1 MFHIRFCIL
10 VRHIVF
16 LLASIVAFISVESLA
31 QTIEGQL
38 WTRDGEPASGAV
50 VSIEELRQRTLARS
64 DGTYRFANVPPGRY
78 TLVIGGLGY
87 QRTERRITIANGQTL
102 RLTDTIG
109 IESRTMNEV
118 VVYGASRR
126 LEKITDAPAA
136 VSVVL
141 PQDLQRA
148 TTHGQ
153 LPKTLEH
160 FPGVDVVQSGM
171 NDFNVNTRGFNT
183 SINRRVLVLIDGRDP
198 STPLLN
204 LLEWNSLQQQMSDIR
219 SIEVIRGPGSALYG
233 ANAYNGVINITTYSP
248 REVLGT
254 YATVT
259 GGEFSTFRASV
270 RHAGAFDRLSYKLT
284 AGVSFQNQDWVQSR
298 DTTAG
303 GRLEYPGLARDVT
316 GQVVWGRRITS
327 IDSLINAHRR
337 AYLYSTTARF
347 DYDLSPVERL
357 VADVGYSRYG
367 NEYFVNQTGRILIP
381 NVEKPYAR
389 LAYNS
394 ERFNVQAYWTRRVT
408 PEPQIVLNAAAT
420 SAEKSDVVV
429 LDAQWNDTFFD
440 ERLRLIVGAQ
450 HSYEH
455 VRTAVAGA
463 LAIID
468 PSELHNNFS
477 GFYGQAEVTLLPT
490 LRLIGA
496 LRLDRSTF
504 FDTQLSPKGGIVWA
518 PVAEHTFRVTVNRS
532 FLRPSYPDLYRRS
545 PAGAPVAFARIDSM
559 ISAQTGVARLGVQ
572 SLPQWNLGNPRI
584 GVESA
589 VSYEFGYKGVI
600 GRSLFVTLDAY
611 INQRRNFISVP
622 LGGLAPDVYRPVRYG
637 NQQADSILRA
647 ELNKINPAYFDRL
660 AYDRD
665 GTPALIITPTNI
677 AEVVERGVEL
687 GASYYISDKLMLSG
701 NAAWLGYSVIE
712 NKVAAQKIVP
722 NTSPR
727 RYNVGVSWVEPRR
740 FDVRLDLRYT
750 DGFTWVAG
758 LFQGYVPA
766 YAVVNLNAGY
776 YVTDDMRISLNVFN
790 LLDRPHYEIFG
801 GTILRRYATA
811 ALSYELH

>member
-1 MFHIRFCIL
+1 MRTGLLLFACFVPISITL
-10 VRHIVF
+10 V
-16 LLASIVAFISVESLA
+16 A
-31 QTIEGQL
+31 QTIEGKL
-38 WTRDGEPASGAV
+38 WTRDGEPASGAI
-50 VSIEELRQRTLARS
+50 VSIEPPRLRTLVRS
-64 DGTYRFANVPPGRY
+64 DGTYRFENIPPGQY
-78 TLVIGGLGY
+78 TLVFGGIGY
-87 QRTERRITIANGQTL
+87 QRVQRSIALKAGETL

-118 VVYGASRR
+118 IVYGASRR

-136 VSVVL
+136 VSVVM
-141 PQDLQRA
+141 PQDLERA
-148 TTHGQ
+148 STHGQ
-153 LPKTLEH
+153 LPKALEH

-254 YATVT
+254 RASIT
-259 GGEFSTFRASV
+259 GGEFNTMRAIV
-270 RHAGAFDRLSYKLT
+270 RHAGAVDRLAYKIA
-284 AGVSFQNQDWVQSR
+284 AGVSFQNQDWVHSR

-303 GRLEYPGLARDVT
+303 GRLEYPGLARDVR
-316 GQVVWGRRITS
+316 GQLVFGRRINN

-337 AYLYSTTARF
+337 AFLYAVTARA
-347 DYDLSPVERL
+347 DYDVSPSERV

-381 NVEKPYAR
+381 DVEKPYAR

-394 ERFNVQAYWTRRVT
+394 ERLNVQAYWTRRVT
-408 PEPQIVLNAAAT
+408 PYPQIVLNAAAT
-420 SAEKSDVVV
+420 SAEKSDVAVV
-429 LDAQWNDTFFD
+429 DAQWNDALFD
-440 ERLRLIVGAQ
+440 DRLRLIVGVQ

-463 LAIID
+463 LAIIN

-477 GFYGQAEVTLLPT
+477 GFYGQAEWMLLQT
-490 LRLIGA
+490 VRLVGA
-496 LRLDRSTF
+496 LRVDRSTF
-504 FDTQLSPKGGIVWA
+504 FETQLSPKGGIVWS
-518 PVAEHTFRVTVNRS
+518 PVPEHTFRLTVNRS

-559 ISAQTGVARLGVQ
+559 IVAQTGVTPLGVS
-572 SLPQWNLGNPRI
+572 SLSQWNLGNPQI

-589 VSYEFGYKGVI
+589 VSYEFGYKGVL

-637 NQQADSILRA
+637 DPRADSILRA
-647 ELNKINPAYFDRL
+647 ELNRLNPAYFDRL

-677 AEVVERGVEL
+677 AEVIERGVEL
-687 GASYYISDKLMLSG
+687 GVNYYLSDNLMLSG
-701 NAAWLGYSVIE
+701 NAAWLGYSVVE
-712 NKVAAQKIVP
+712 NKVTAQKIVP

-727 RYNVGVSWVEPRR
+727 RYNLGISWVEPRR
-740 FDVRLDLRYT
+740 FDVSLTLRYT

-758 LFQGYVPA
+758 LFEGYVPA

-776 YVTDDMRISLNVFN
+776 YVADDLRVSLNVFN
-790 LLDRPHYEIFG
+790 ALDRPHYEIFG

-811 ALSYELH
+811 ALSYELR

>member
-1 MFHIRFCIL
+1 MR
-10 VRHIVF
+10 IVF
-16 LLASIVAFISVESLA
+16 AIVAIVSCSLVLRS
-31 QTIEGQL
+31 QTLEGRL
-38 WTRDGEPASGAV
+38 ITREGEPAAGAV
-50 VSIEELRQRTLARS
+50 VVLEPLRYRIITNERGA
-64 DGTYRFANVPPGRY
+64 YRFDNIQPGRY
-78 TLVIGGLGY
+78 VLSISGLGY
-87 QRTERRITIANGQTL
+87 QRMQIPIELSAGAVLERI
-102 RLTDTIG
+102 DTIG
-109 IESRTMNEV
+109 VEARTMNEV

-136 VSVVL
+136 VSVIL
-141 PQDLQRA
+141 PQELERA

-153 LPKTLEH
+153 LPKALEH
-160 FPGVDVVQSGM
+160 LQGVDVVQSGM

-204 LLEWNSLQQQMSDIR
+204 LLEWNSLQQQMSDVR
-219 SIEVIRGPGSALYG
+219 SIEIIRGPGSALYG
-233 ANAYNGVINITTYSP
+233 ANAYNGVINISTYAP

-254 YATVT
+254 RASVT
-259 GGEFSTFRASV
+259 GGQFNTIRTSI
-270 RHAGAFDRLSYKLT
+270 RHAGALDRWAYKVT
-284 AGVSFQNQDWVQSR
+284 AGVSFQDQAWVHSR

-303 GRLEYPGLARDVT
+303 GVLEYPGLARDVT
-316 GQVVWGRRITS
+316 GQLVRGRRITN

-337 AYLYSTTARF
+337 AFLYAITARA
-347 DYDLSPVERL
+347 DYDFSDAERL
-357 VADVGYSRYG
+357 TADIGYSRYG

-394 ERFNVQAYWTRRVT
+394 EHLNVQAYWTRRVT
-408 PEPQIVLNAAAT
+408 PDPQIVLNAAAT

-429 LDAQWNDTFFD
+429 LDAQWNGTLASD
-440 ERLRLIVGAQ
+440 RVRVIAGVQ

-477 GFYGQAEVTLLPT
+477 GIYGQAEITLLPT

-504 FDTQLSPKGGIVWA
+504 FKTQLSPKGGVVWA
-518 PVAEHTFRVTVNRS
+518 PSAEHTFRFTVNRS

-545 PAGAPVAFARIDSM
+545 PAGAPVPFARIDSLV
-559 ISAQTGVARLGVQ
+559 SAQTGVPRLGIQ
-572 SLPQWNLGNPRI
+572 SLPQWNLGNPDV

-589 VSYEFGYKGVI
+589 VSYEVGYKGVI
-600 GRSLFVTLDAY
+600 GRSLYVTVDAY
-611 INQRRNFISVP
+611 INQRRDFISVP
-622 LGGLAPDVYRPVRYG
+622 LGGLAPQVYRPVRYG
-637 NQQADSILRA
+637 NAQADSILRA
-647 ELNKINPAYFDRL
+647 ELSKINPAYYDRL

-677 AEVVERGVEL
+677 AEVVERGLEL
-687 GASYYISDKLMLSG
+687 GLNYYLSDRLVVSA
-701 NAAWLGYSVIE
+701 NAAWLGFSVVE
-712 NKVAAQKIVP
+712 NNLPTQKIVP

-727 RYNVGVSWVEPRR
+727 RYNIGLSYTEPQR
-740 FDVRLDLRYT
+740 FDASIMLRYS

-758 LFQGYVPA
+758 LFEGYVPA

-776 YVTDDMRISLNVFN
+776 YLTNDLRLSLNVFN

-801 GTILRRYATA
+801 GTILRRYGTVG
-811 ALSYELH
+811 LSYELR

>member
-1 MFHIRFCIL
+1 MR
-10 VRHIVF
+10 
-16 LLASIVAFISVESLA
+16 LLAPLIVWTVCQFQHLAA
-31 QTIEGQL
+31 QTLQGQL
-38 WTRDGEPASGAV
+38 FTRDGEPAAGAV
-50 VSIEELRQRTLARS
+50 VTVEELRKRTLTRS
-64 DGTYRFANVPPGRY
+64 DGTYRFESIPAGTY
-78 TLVIGGLGY
+78 TLRIGGIGY
-87 QRTERRITIANGQTL
+87 QQLVRRISIASGETL
-102 RLTDTIG
+102 FLQDTIG
-109 IESRTMNEV
+109 IEARTMSEV

-136 VSVVL
+136 ISVVM
-141 PQDLQRA
+141 PNDLARA

-160 FPGVDVVQSGM
+160 FQGVDVVQSGM

-204 LLEWNSLQQQMSDIR
+204 LLEWNSLQQQMSDVR

-233 ANAYNGVINITTYSP
+233 ANAYNGVINITTYAP

-254 YATVT
+254 TASIT
-259 GGEFSTFRASV
+259 GGEFATFRASV
-270 RHAGAFDRLSYKLT
+270 RHAAALDRLSYKIS
-284 AGVSFQNQDWVQSR
+284 AGVSFQNQVWIQSR

-316 GQVVWGRRITS
+316 GQIVWGRRITN

-337 AYLYSTTARF
+337 AYLYAFTVRA
-347 DYDLSPVERL
+347 DYDFSDVQRL
-357 VADVGYSRYG
+357 VLDLGYSRYG

-381 NVEKPYAR
+381 NVEKPYVR

-394 ERFNVQAYWTRRVT
+394 ERFNIQGYWTRRVT
-408 PEPQIVLNAAAT
+408 PEPQIVMNAAAT
-420 SAEKSDVVV
+420 SAEKSDVAM
-429 LDAQWNDTFFD
+429 LDAQWNDHFFD
-440 ERLRLIVGAQ
+440 ERLRVIAGIQ

-468 PSELHNNFS
+468 PSELHNNFT
-477 GFYGQAEVTLLPT
+477 GLYGQAEYSLLPT
-490 LRLIGA
+490 LRLVGA

-504 FDTQLSPKGGIVWA
+504 FETQLSPKGGIVWS
-518 PVAEHTFRVTVNRS
+518 PTAEHTFRATVNRS
-532 FLRPSYPDLYRRS
+532 FLRPSYPDKYRRS
-545 PAGAPVAFARIDSM
+545 PAGPPVAFARIDSI
-559 ISAQTGVARLGVQ
+559 ISAQTGVQRLGIQ
-572 SLPQWNLGNPRI
+572 SLPQWNLGNPTI

-589 VSYEFGYKGVI
+589 VSYEVGYKGVI
-600 GRSLFVTLDAY
+600 GRSLYLTLDAY

-622 LGGLAPDVYRPVRYG
+622 LGGLAPQVYRPVRYG
-637 NQQADSILRA
+637 DRRADSLLRV
-647 ELNKINPAYFDRL
+647 ELNRINPAYFDRL

-665 GTPALIITPTNI
+665 GTAALIITPTNI

-687 GASYYISDKLMLSG
+687 GINYYISDYLMLSG
-701 NAAWLGYSVIE
+701 NAAWLDYRVIE
-712 NKVAAQKIVP
+712 NSVSAQKIVP

-727 RYNVGVSWVEPRR
+727 RYNLGVSYTIPRQ
-740 FDVRLDLRYT
+740 FDVSINLRYV
-750 DGFTWVAG
+750 DKFTWVAG
-758 LFQGYVPA
+758 LFEGVVPS
-766 YAVVNLNAGY
+766 YAVVNLNASY
-776 YVTDDMRISLNVFN
+776 YLTDDLRVSVNVFN

-811 ALSYELH
+811 GLSYELH

>member
-1 MFHIRFCIL
+1 MRILTPCI
-10 VRHIVF
+10 I
-16 LLASIVAFISVESLA
+16 ASMLCFSALGFA
-31 QTIEGQL
+31 QTLQG
-38 WTRDGEPASGAV
+38 TVHTPDGDPAAGAIV
-50 VSIEELRQRTLARS
+50 TIEELHKRTLVRS
-64 DGTYRFANVPPGRY
+64 DGRYRIPDVPPGTY
-78 TLVIGGLGY
+78 TLSIGGIGY
-87 QRTERRITIANGQTL
+87 HQRRVQLQINSGLATIER
-102 RLTDTIG
+102 TDTVA
-109 IESRTMNEV
+109 IEARTMDEV
-118 VVYGASRR
+118 VIYGASRR
-126 LEKITDAPAA
+126 QQKITDAPAA
-136 VSVVL
+136 VSIVL
-141 PQDLQRA
+141 PQDLERA

-153 LPKTLEH
+153 LPKALEH
-160 FPGVDVVQSGM
+160 IQGVDVVQSGM

-204 LLEWNSLQQQMSDIR
+204 LLEWNSLQQQISDIR

-233 ANAYNGVINITTYSP
+233 ANAYNGVIAITTYAP
-248 REVLGT
+248 REVLGS

-259 GGEFSTFRASV
+259 GGQYNTLRASI
-270 RHAGAFDRLSYKLT
+270 RHAGATERWAYKIT
-284 AGVSFQNQDWVQSR
+284 AAASFQDQAWVHSR

-316 GQVVWGRRITS
+316 GQLVGGRRITS

-337 AYLYSTTARF
+337 AYLYSITGRV
-347 DYDLSPVERL
+347 DYDLGTDERIT
-357 VADVGYSRYG
+357 ADLGYSRYG

-389 LAYNS
+389 VAYNS
-394 ERFNVQAYWTRRVT
+394 PRWNVQGYWTRRVT

-429 LDAQWNDTFFD
+429 LDAQWNDTFLSDRFQ
-440 ERLRLIVGAQ
+440 LIVGAQ

-477 GFYGQAEVTLLPT
+477 GFYSQAEYALFPS
-490 LRLIGA
+490 LRLVCA
-496 LRLDRSTF
+496 LRVDRSTF
-504 FDTQLSPKGGIVWA
+504 FETQLSPKGGIVWA
-518 PVAEHTFRVTVNRS
+518 PTVEHTVRLTVNRS

-545 PAGAPVAFARIDSM
+545 PAGAPLPFARIDSLV
-559 ISAQTGVARLGVQ
+559 SAQTGVPRLGIN
-572 SLPQWNLGNPRI
+572 SLPQWNLGNPTV

-600 GRSLFVTLDAY
+600 GRSLYITLDAY
-611 INQRRNFISVP
+611 VNQRRNFISVP
-622 LGGLAPDVYRPVRYG
+622 LGGLAPNVYRPVRYG
-637 NQQADSILRA
+637 NQRADSILRA
-647 ELNKINPAYFDRL
+647 ELNKLNPTYFDRL

-677 AEVVERGVEL
+677 AEVIERGLEL
-687 GASYYISDKLMLSG
+687 GISYYLSNQLTITA
-701 NAAWLGYSVIE
+701 NAAWLGFRVVE
-712 NKVAAQKIVP
+712 NSLTAQKIVP

-727 RYNVGVSWVEPRR
+727 RYNIGLSYTEPRR
-740 FDVRLDLRYT
+740 FDASIMLRYA
-750 DGFTWVAG
+750 DGFPWVAG
-758 LFQGYVPA
+758 LFEGYVPA

-776 YVTDDMRISLNVFN
+776 YLSDDLRLSINIFN
-790 LLDRPHYEIFG
+790 LLDRAHYEIFG

-811 ALSYELH
+811 ALSYELR

>member
-1 MFHIRFCIL
+1 MR
-10 VRHIVF
+10 IVVALCGLLCSF
-16 LLASIVAFISVESLA
+16 LPAFSQSLDGRVV
-31 QTIEGQL
+31 TS
-38 WTRDGEPASGAV
+38 DGEPAAGAV
-50 VSIEELRQRTLARS
+50 VSIEQLRKRIITGAS
-64 DGTYRFANVPPGRY
+64 GYYRFDEIPPGRY
-78 TLVIGGLGY
+78 TLSIGGIGY
-87 QRTERRITIANGQTL
+87 RRVEIPIEIAANQHL
-102 RLTDTIG
+102 HRTDTIS
-109 IESRTMNEV
+109 IEARTMNEV

-126 LEKITDAPAA
+126 FEKITDAPAA
-136 VSVVL
+136 VSVIL
-141 PQDLQRA
+141 PQELERA
-148 TTHGQ
+148 STHGQ
-153 LPKTLEH
+153 LPKALEH
-160 FPGVDVVQSGM
+160 LQGVDVVQSGM

-233 ANAYNGVINITTYSP
+233 ANAYNGVISISTYDP
-248 REVLGT
+248 RQVVGT
-254 YATVT
+254 RVSVT
-259 GGEFSTFRASV
+259 GGEFNTLRASI
-270 RHAGAFDRLSYKLT
+270 RHAGAAERWAYKLT
-284 AGVSFQNQDWVQSR
+284 AGVSFQDQAWVHSR

-303 GRLEYPGLARDVT
+303 GTLEYPGLARDVT

-327 IDSLINAHRR
+327 IDSLIAAHRR
-337 AYLYSTTARF
+337 AYLYSITART
-347 DYDLSPVERL
+347 DYDLSTTERIT
-357 VADVGYSRYG
+357 ADVGYSRYG

-394 ERFNVQAYWTRRVT
+394 ERFNVQGYWTRRVT

-429 LDAQWNDTFFD
+429 LDAQWNDSFAGD
-440 ERLRLIVGAQ
+440 RLRLIAGIQ

-468 PSELHNNFS
+468 PSELHNNFT
-477 GFYGQAEVTLLPT
+477 GMYGQAEFSLLPT

-504 FDTQLSPKGGIVWA
+504 FDTQLSPKGGIVWT

-545 PAGAPVAFARIDSM
+545 PAGAPVPFVRIDSLV
-559 ISAQTGVARLGVQ
+559 SAQTGVARLGVQ
-572 SLPQWNLGNPRI
+572 SLPQWNLGNPDI

-589 VSYEFGYKGVI
+589 VSYEFGYKGI
-600 GRSLFVTLDAY
+600 LGRSLYVTLDAY
-611 INQRRNFISVP
+611 LNQRRNFISVP
-622 LGGLAPDVYRPVRYG
+622 LGGLAPQVYQPVRYG
-637 NQQADSILRA
+637 NAQADSILRA
-647 ELNKINPAYFDRL
+647 ELNKINPAYFSRL

-677 AEVVERGVEL
+677 AEVIEQGVEL
-687 GASYYISDKLMLSG
+687 GINYYISDRLVASA
-701 NAAWLGYSVIE
+701 NAAWLDFRVV
-712 NKVAAQKIVP
+712 NNNLPTQTIVP

-727 RYNVGVSWVEPRR
+727 RYNIGLSYTQPQL
-740 FDVRLDLRYT
+740 FDASITVRYS
-750 DGFTWVAG
+750 DGFAWVAG

-776 YVTDDMRISLNVFN
+776 YVTDDLRLSLNVFN

-811 ALSYELH
+811 ALSYELR

>member
-1 MFHIRFCIL
+1 MRIL
-10 VRHIVF
+10 T
-16 LLASIVAFISVESLA
+16 ACFISSMLCLSTLSTA
-31 QTIEGQL
+31 QTLLGTVRTPEG
-38 WTRDGEPASGAV
+38 DPAAGAV
-50 VSIEELRQRTLARS
+50 VTIEQLHKRTLVRS
-64 DGTYRFANVPPGRY
+64 DGSYRIPDIPPGAY
-78 TLVIGGLGY
+78 TLTIGGIGY
-87 QRTERRITIANGQTL
+87 QQRRVQLLIPPGQATIER
-102 RLTDTIG
+102 TDTVA
-109 IESRTMNEV
+109 IEARTMNEV

-136 VSVVL
+136 VSIVL
-141 PQDLQRA
+141 PQDLERA

-160 FPGVDVVQSGM
+160 FQGVDVVQSGM

-233 ANAYNGVINITTYSP
+233 ANAYNGVIAITTYAP
-248 REVLGT
+248 RDVLGS
-254 YATVT
+254 YASVT
-259 GGEFSTFRASV
+259 GGQYNTLRASI
-270 RHAGAFDRLSYKLT
+270 RHAGAIERWAYKIT
-284 AGVSFQNQDWVQSR
+284 AAASFQDQAWVHSR

-303 GRLEYPGLARDVT
+303 GWLEYPGLARDVT
-316 GQVVWGRRITS
+316 GQLVGGRRITS

-337 AYLYSTTARF
+337 AYNYSLTARA
-347 DYDLSPVERL
+347 DYDLGSDERL
-357 VADVGYSRYG
+357 TADLGYSRYG

-389 LAYNS
+389 VAYNS
-394 ERFNVQAYWTRRVT
+394 PHWNVQGYWTRRVT

-429 LDAQWNDTFFD
+429 LDAQWNDTFLGD
-440 ERLRLIVGAQ
+440 RLRLIVGAQ

-477 GFYGQAEVTLLPT
+477 GFYGQAEYALLST
-490 LRLIGA
+490 LRLVGA
-496 LRLDRSTF
+496 LRVDRSTF
-504 FDTQLSPKGGIVWA
+504 FETQLSPKGGIVWA
-518 PVAEHTFRVTVNRS
+518 PTAEHTFRLTVNRS

-545 PAGAPVAFARIDSM
+545 PAGAPIPFARIDSL
-559 ISAQTGVARLGVQ
+559 ISAETGVPRLGVT
-572 SLPQWNLGNPRI
+572 SLPQWNLGNPTV

-589 VSYEFGYKGVI
+589 VSYEFGYKGI
-600 GRSLFVTLDAY
+600 LGRSLYVTLDAY

-622 LGGLAPDVYRPVRYG
+622 LGGLAPNVYRPVRYG
-637 NQQADSILRA
+637 NPRADSILRA
-647 ELNKINPAYFDRL
+647 ELNKLNPTYFDRL

-677 AEVVERGVEL
+677 AEVIERGLEL
-687 GASYYISDKLMLSG
+687 GINYYLSNQLTVTA
-701 NAAWLGYSVIE
+701 NAAWLGFSVVE
-712 NKVAAQKIVP
+712 NNLTAQKIVP

-727 RYNVGVSWVEPRR
+727 RYNIGLSYTEPRR
-740 FDVRLDLRYT
+740 FDASIMLRYS
-750 DGFTWVAG
+750 DGFPWVAG
-758 LFQGYVPA
+758 LFEGYVPA

-776 YVTDDMRISLNVFN
+776 YLSDDLRLSLNIFN
-790 LLDRPHYEIFG
+790 LLDRAHYEIFG

-811 ALSYELH
+811 ALSYELR

>member
-1 MFHIRFCIL
+1 MHRLVQVYIL
-10 VRHIVF
+10 LCVPF
-16 LLASIVAFISVESLA
+16 IVAA
-31 QTIEGQL
+31 QTVEGQL
-38 WTRDGEPASGAV
+38 FTRDGDPAAGAV
-50 VSIEELRQRTLARS
+50 VALEQLRLRTFSRS
-64 DGTYRFANVPPGRY
+64 DGTYRFERVPPGVY
-78 TLVIGGLGY
+78 TLTISGLGY
-87 QRTERRITIANGQTL
+87 RRVQHRITVTEGKSIT
-102 RLTDTIG
+102 RIDTIDV
-109 IESRTMNEV
+109 EARTMNDV

-126 LEKITDAPAA
+126 IEKITDAPAA

-141 PQDLQRA
+141 PQDLERA
-148 TTHGQ
+148 TVHGQ
-153 LPKTLEH
+153 LPKVLEH
-160 FPGVDVVQSGM
+160 IQGVDVVQSGM

-204 LLEWNSLQQQMSDIR
+204 LMEWNSLQQQISDIR

-233 ANAYNGVINITTYSP
+233 ANAYNGVINISTYSP

-254 YATVT
+254 LATIT
-259 GGEFSTFRASV
+259 GGEYQTFRAHI
-270 RHAGAFDRLSYKLT
+270 RHAAATDRLAYKIT
-284 AGVSFQNQDWVQSR
+284 AGVSFQNQAWIHSR

-303 GRLEYPGLARDVT
+303 GTLEYPGLARDVT
-316 GQVVWGRRITS
+316 GQLVWGHRIGN
-327 IDSLINAHRR
+327 IDSLINEHRR
-337 AYLYSTTARF
+337 AFLYAITART
-347 DYDLSPVERL
+347 DYDLSTSERL

-381 NVEKPYAR
+381 NVEKPYVR

-394 ERFNVQAYWTRRVT
+394 ERFNVQGYWTRRVT
-408 PEPQIVLNAAAT
+408 PDPQIVLNAAAT

-429 LDAQWNDTFFD
+429 LDAQWNDTFLD
-440 ERLRLIVGAQ
+440 NRLQFIAGIQ

-468 PSELHNNFS
+468 PSEVHNNFT
-477 GFYGQAEVTLLPT
+477 GFYGQAEASIIPS
-490 LRLIGA
+490 LRLISA
-496 LRLDRSTF
+496 LRIDRSTF
-504 FDTQLSPKGGIVWA
+504 FATQFSPKGGIVWS
-518 PVAEHTFRVTVNRS
+518 PTVAHTVRLTVNRA

-545 PAGAPVAFARIDSM
+545 PAGPPIAFARIDSLV
-559 ISAQTGVARLGVQ
+559 SAQTGVPRLGIT
-572 SLPQWNLGNPRI
+572 SLAQWNLGNPTI

-600 GRSLFVTLDAY
+600 GRSLYLTLDAY

-637 NQQADSILRA
+637 NPQADSILRT
-647 ELNKINPAYFDRL
+647 ELNKINPTYFDRL

-665 GTPALIITPTNI
+665 GTAALIITPTNI
-677 AEVVERGVEL
+677 AEVVERGLEL
-687 GASYYISDKLMLSG
+687 GINYYVSDKLMLSG

-712 NKVAAQKIVP
+712 NKVPTQKIVP

-727 RYNVGVSWVEPRR
+727 RYNLGISYIEPRR
-740 FDVRLDLRYT
+740 FDCSLNLRYS

-758 LFQGYVPA
+758 LFEGYVPA
-766 YAVVNLNAGY
+766 YAVVNFNAGY
-776 YVTDDMRISLNVFN
+776 YLLENVRMSLNVFN

-811 ALSYELH
+811 ALSYEMH

>member
-1 MFHIRFCIL
+1 MRIA
-10 VRHIVF
+10 VAVF
-16 LLASIVAFISVESLA
+16 LCCTLPALS
-31 QTIEGQL
+31 QTLQGRVVTREG
-38 WTRDGEPASGAV
+38 DPAAGAV
-50 VSIEELRQRTLARS
+50 VSLEPVHKRIITSAN
-64 DGTYRFANVPPGRY
+64 GTYRFENLAPGRY
-78 TLVIGGLGY
+78 LLTIGGIGY
-87 QRTERRITIANGQTL
+87 QPLRIPIELAAGDAL
-102 RLTDTIG
+102 DRTDTIG
-109 IESRTMNEV
+109 IEARTMSEV

-136 VSVVL
+136 VSVIL
-141 PQDLQRA
+141 PQELDRA

-153 LPKTLEH
+153 LPKALEH
-160 FPGVDVVQSGM
+160 LQGVDVVQSGM

-233 ANAYNGVINITTYSP
+233 ANAYNGVINISTYAP
-248 REVLGT
+248 RQVLGT
-254 YATVT
+254 RASVT
-259 GGEFSTFRASV
+259 GGEFNTLRANI
-270 RHAGAFDRLSYKLT
+270 RHAGAFDRWAYKIT
-284 AGVSFQNQDWVQSR
+284 AGVSFQDQAWIHSR

-316 GQVVWGRRITS
+316 GQVVWGRRVTS

-337 AYLYSTTARF
+337 AFLYTITART
-347 DYDLSPVERL
+347 DYDLSDAERIT
-357 VADVGYSRYG
+357 ADVGYSRYG

-389 LAYNS
+389 IAYNS
-394 ERFNVQAYWTRRVT
+394 NHLNIQGYWTRRVT

-429 LDAQWNDTFFD
+429 FDAQWNDTFFGD
-440 ERLRLIVGAQ
+440 KLRLIAGLQ

-477 GFYGQAEVTLLPT
+477 GIYGQAEWALLPT

-496 LRLDRSTF
+496 LRVDRSTF
-504 FDTQLSPKGGIVWA
+504 FETQLSPKGGIVWA
-518 PVAEHTFRVTVNRS
+518 PVAEHTFRFTVNRS

-545 PAGAPVAFARIDSM
+545 PAGAPVAFARIDSLV
-559 ISAQTGVARLGVQ
+559 SAQTGVQRLGVQ
-572 SLPQWNLGNPRI
+572 SLPQWNLGNPDV

-589 VSYEFGYKGVI
+589 VSYEFGYKGII
-600 GRSLFVTLDAY
+600 GRSLYVTLDGY
-611 INQRRNFISVP
+611 LNQRRNFISVP
-622 LGGLAPDVYRPVRYG
+622 LGGLAPQVYRPVRYG
-637 NQQADSILRA
+637 NAQADSILRA

-677 AEVVERGVEL
+677 AEVIERGVEL
-687 GASYYISDKLMLSG
+687 GINYYLSDRLVATA
-701 NAAWLGYSVIE
+701 NAAWLDFRVVE
-712 NKVAAQKIVP
+712 NKLPTQKIVP

-727 RYNVGVSWVEPRR
+727 RYNIGLSYSEPQRW
-740 FDVRLDLRYT
+740 DASIMLRYS

-758 LFQGYVPA
+758 LFEGFVPA

-776 YVTDDMRISLNVFN
+776 FVSDDLRVSLNVFN

-801 GTILRRYATA
+801 GTILRRYATL